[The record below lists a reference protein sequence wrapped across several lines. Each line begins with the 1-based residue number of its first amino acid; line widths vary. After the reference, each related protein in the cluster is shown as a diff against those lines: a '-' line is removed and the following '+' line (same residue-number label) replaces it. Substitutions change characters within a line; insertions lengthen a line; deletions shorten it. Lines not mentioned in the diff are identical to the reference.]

1 MLLKVPFLHQVTV
14 KTSIF
19 FVLPWQV
26 RLQKE
31 LQHNKVH
38 H

>member
-1 MLLKVPFLHQVTV
+1 MLLEVLFLHQVTV
-14 KTSIF
+14 QTSIF